1 MVELDINHEL
11 LDNYGKPH
19 HPSGK
24 NLSGSQV
31 GEMIEGILKNMEV
44 IDRDELYG
52 DYEIIFCRLQKDMF
66 GLEKDSYIILNFQ
79 DSEEN
84 IDTGCVDYDSF
95 QILYLDDNKNKDLT
109 EKLFKQETV
118 KYPVRYKR
126 DIPFI
131 TKEITFKVK
140 VKVVFEYKE

>member
-11 LDNYGKPH
+11 LDNYGEPH

-24 NLSGSQV
+24 NLNGSQV
-31 GEMIEGILKNMEV
+31 GEMIESILKNIEV
-44 IDRDELYG
+44 IDRDEVYG
-52 DYEIIFCRLQKDMF
+52 DYDIIFCRLKKDMF
-66 GLEKDSYIILNFQ
+66 GLEKDSFILLNFK
-79 DSEEN
+79 DSGFEDYEGR
-84 IDTGCVDYDSF
+84 IDYDSF

-140 VKVVFEYKE
+140 VKVVFEYEE

>member
-11 LDNYGKPH
+11 LDNYGEPH

-24 NLSGSQV
+24 NLTGSQV
-31 GEMIEGILKNMEV
+31 GEMIESILKNMDV
-44 IDRDELYG
+44 IDRDEVFGRY
-52 DYEIIFCRLQKDMF
+52 DVIFCRLKKDIF
-66 GLEKDSYIILNFQ
+66 GLEKDSYILLNF
-79 DSEEN
+79 EN
-84 IDTGCVDYDSF
+84 SDFEDYDGRVDYNSF
-95 QILYLDDNKNKDLT
+95 QILYLEDNKNKDLT

-118 KYPVRYKR
+118 KYPVRYKK

-140 VKVVFEYKE
+140 VKVVFEYEE

>member
-11 LDNYGKPH
+11 LDNYGEPH

-24 NLSGSQV
+24 NLTGSQV
-31 GEMIEGILKNMEV
+31 GDMIEGILKNMEV
-44 IDRDELYG
+44 IDRDEVYG

-66 GLEKDSYIILNFQ
+66 GLEKDSYILLNFL

-84 IDTGCVDYDSF
+84 IDTGCVNYDTF

-140 VKVVFEYKE
+140 VKVVFEYEE